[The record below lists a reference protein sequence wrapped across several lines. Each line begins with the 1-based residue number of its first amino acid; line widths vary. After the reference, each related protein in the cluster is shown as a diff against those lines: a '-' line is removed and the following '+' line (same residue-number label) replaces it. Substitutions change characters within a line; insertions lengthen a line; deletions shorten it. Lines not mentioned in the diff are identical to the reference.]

1 MVTTIKHQEA
11 YINTIDMKQTK
22 VCQTQQHFNLKF
34 SGSAE
39 NDNNIKKLKKCH
51 NRCSSMHLGNF

>member
-1 MVTTIKHQEA
+1 
-11 YINTIDMKQTK
+11 MKQTK

>member
-1 MVTTIKHQEA
+1 
-11 YINTIDMKQTK
+11 MKQTK

-39 NDNNIKKLKKCH
+39 NDNIKKHKKCH
-51 NRCSSMHLGNF
+51 NRRSSMHLGNF